1 MCVVLS
7 EAGYFSRDDD
17 DNSVSDS
24 SISDDG
30 DFVNEVQYR
39 VGVMIGVICGIVVV
53 MGIIIG
59 VILKMCSRD
68 TQVVFTD
75 VKIIRGEKVEMVN
88 EQYILPV

>member
-1 MCVVLS
+1 MIGVDASGQIYDEEFDLFF
-7 EAGYFSRDDD
+7 GMFYFI
-17 DNSVSDS
+17 NFKY

-59 VILKMCSRD
+59 VILKMWLH
-68 TQVVFTD
+68 
-75 VKIIRGEKVEMVN
+75 E
-88 EQYILPV
+88 